1 MDTTAHGQDVV
12 LKHACM
18 PSDCIAKPQCI
29 LALSAVS
36 SLIEGNPLLH
46 KWVLQHIESAH
57 HHNSRG
63 PNRGPSALVYG
74 QLDITWLN
82 IFQFHGSMTLSA
94 RSSSWTMCRRLV
106 IEAEPMVENR
116 RALLVFVGGAV
127 FSPEKGEKIFSH
139 SGWSPATSRT
149 EIFGLGKFLLTS
161 FPFLHFTRVP
171 ICIFQSAHSF
181 TVGFRVGSL
190 GVTPYFPMNNCAL
203 FLKIG
208 EYSPRSCHSLSV

>member
-46 KWVLQHIESAH
+46 K
-57 HHNSRG
+57 
-63 PNRGPSALVYG
+63 
-74 QLDITWLN
+74 
-82 IFQFHGSMTLSA
+82 
-94 RSSSWTMCRRLV
+94 
-106 IEAEPMVENR
+106 

-139 SGWSPATSRT
+139 SG
-149 EIFGLGKFLLTS
+149 
-161 FPFLHFTRVP
+161 
-171 ICIFQSAHSF
+171 
-181 TVGFRVGSL
+181 
-190 GVTPYFPMNNCAL
+190 
-203 FLKIG
+203 
-208 EYSPRSCHSLSV
+208 